1 LPIEFEYF
9 GRNTVNA
16 IFGGVI
22 AVVLLGI
29 YIHLLRIAYLIADC
43 VSQVGCTSRTPAD
56 FNDVMAQTL
65 NVIGGLVSALVIA
78 ELAITKPG
86 ETPAARLLAADASPR
101 SKSVL
106 QTVTITYILVWLVA
120 GLAAFLKGMYHPQV
134 LPPLTSVGQSWLGL
148 AVAAAYAYFG
158 LKQK

>member
-1 LPIEFEYF
+1 MK
-9 GRNTVNA
+9 A

-29 YIHLLRIAYLIADC
+29 YVHLLRVAYLIVDC
-43 VSQVGCTSRTPAD
+43 VSQSGCTARTAAD

-65 NVIGGLVSALVIA
+65 AVVGGLVSALVIA

-86 ETPAARLLAADASPR
+86 EPPVARVLAQDASPA
-101 SKSVL
+101 SKTVL
-106 QTVTITYILVWLVA
+106 KVVTVAYVLVWLFT
-120 GLAAFLKGMYHPQV
+120 GLAAFLKGMYHPKV
-134 LPPLTSVGQSWLGL
+134 LPPFTSVGQSWLGL

-158 LKQK
+158 LKPE

>member
-1 LPIEFEYF
+1 
-9 GRNTVNA
+9 
-16 IFGGVI
+16 
-22 AVVLLGI
+22 
-29 YIHLLRIAYLIADC
+29 
-43 VSQVGCTSRTPAD
+43 
-56 FNDVMAQTL
+56 MAQTL

>member
-1 LPIEFEYF
+1 MK
-9 GRNTVNA
+9 A

-22 AVVLLGI
+22 AAVLLGI
-29 YIHLLRIAYLIADC
+29 YVHLIRVAYLIVDC
-43 VSQVGCTSRTPAD
+43 ASQPGCTSKTPGD

-65 NVIGGLVSALVIA
+65 TVIGGLVSALVIA
-78 ELAITKPG
+78 ELAVTKPG
-86 ETPAARLLAADASPR
+86 EAPVSRVLAANATPM

-106 QTVTITYILVWLVA
+106 KAVTILYVLVWLIA
-120 GLAAFLKGMYHPQV
+120 GLVAFMKGMYHPKV

-158 LKQK
+158 IKPK